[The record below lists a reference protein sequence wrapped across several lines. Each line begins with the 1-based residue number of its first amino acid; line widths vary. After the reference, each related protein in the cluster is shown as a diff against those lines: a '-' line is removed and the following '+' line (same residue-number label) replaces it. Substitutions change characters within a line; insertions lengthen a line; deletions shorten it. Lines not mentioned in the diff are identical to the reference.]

1 MDEVHR
7 RLEDA
12 VKRRDKLASEVQRM
26 KGRLESAEQS
36 LETVERE
43 CRDRKIEPDQLDK
56 AIESLSDRYTQAV
69 SDIENEITTAETAL
83 QPYLQDTTQG
93 DPE

>member
-26 KGRLESAEQS
+26 KGRLESAQQS
-36 LETVERE
+36 LEAVERE
-43 CRDRKIEPDQLDK
+43 CRDRKIEPDHLDK
-56 AIESLSDRYTQAV
+56 AIESLSERYTQAV

-83 QPYLQDTTQG
+83 QPYLNDTQG
-93 DPE
+93 DPA

>member
-26 KGRLESAEQS
+26 KGRLESAQQS

-56 AIESLSDRYTQAV
+56 AIESLSGRYTKAV
-69 SDIENEITTAETAL
+69 SDIENETTTAETAL
-83 QPYLQDTTQG
+83 QPYLNDTTQG